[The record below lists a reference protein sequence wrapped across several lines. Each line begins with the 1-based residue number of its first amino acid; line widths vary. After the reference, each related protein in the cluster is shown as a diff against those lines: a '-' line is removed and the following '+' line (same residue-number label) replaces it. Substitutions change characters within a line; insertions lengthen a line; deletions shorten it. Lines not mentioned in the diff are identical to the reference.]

1 MSKLKKAW
9 EYIRRHKYLIT
20 ILAFLLIIGVLD
32 EENSLIQRFSHWRE
46 IRTLN
51 TEIEHYRKQYE
62 RDSRELTERTDF
74 QSGGTGKSCPRKVSD
89 EERKRGYLYF

>member
-9 EYIRRHKYLIT
+9 EYIRQHKYLIT
-20 ILAFLLIIGVLD
+20 ILVFLLIIGVLD

-46 IRTLN
+46 IQTLN

-62 RDSRELTERTDF
+62 RDF
-74 QSGGTGKSCPRKVSD
+74 KSGGTGKSCTRKVLD
-89 EERKRGYLYF
+89 EERE